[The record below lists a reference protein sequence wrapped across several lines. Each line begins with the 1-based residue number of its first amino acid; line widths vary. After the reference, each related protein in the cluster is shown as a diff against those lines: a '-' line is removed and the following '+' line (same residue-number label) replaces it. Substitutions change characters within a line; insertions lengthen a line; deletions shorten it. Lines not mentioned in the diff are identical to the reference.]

1 MMNRR
6 HWAVVVTA
14 TLLGVFAGCTPPP
27 EYRNE
32 NADFAFYKKVAIIPF
47 SNLTNDHS
55 AGEKVT
61 SSFTTELLISN
72 VVDVANGGDFAK
84 TVRDVIKTDRADFTQ
99 ELSSEEA
106 INLAKA
112 AGVQGIIVGAVKD
125 FGTAR
130 VGSEEFPL
138 VGIVVRLLDAQSGKV
153 IWSFET
159 TRRGGPGFPVFSFGE
174 THTLG
179 ELTTKVCRQA
189 TDRLADA
196 LK

>member
-1 MMNRR
+1 MMMKRCFL
-6 HWAVVVTA
+6 VSTMIV
-14 TLLGVFAGCTPPP
+14 LLGLIIACTPPP

-32 NADFAFYKKVAIIPF
+32 NADFAFYKKVGIIPF
-47 SNLTNDHS
+47 SNLSNDRT
-55 AGEKVT
+55 AGDKVT
-61 SSFTTELLISN
+61 SSFTTELLMKN
-72 VVDVANGGDFAK
+72 VVDIANSGDLVK
-84 TVRDVIKTDRADFTQ
+84 SIRDVIKGDRANFTQ

-112 AGVQGIIVGAVKD
+112 VGVEGLIVGAVTD
-125 FGTAR
+125 FGMVR

-138 VGIVVRLLDAQSGKV
+138 VGIMARFLDGQSGKV
-153 IWSFET
+153 IWSYAT

-179 ELTTKVCRQA
+179 DMITKVCRQA
-189 TDRLADA
+189 AGQFAET